1 MCSPDFNFNP
11 ASGLCEEKCSD
22 GKRYVVECDDG
33 NTVAGD
39 GCTFCK
45 IDQGWTCRGG
55 SPNSPDFCSNVVP
68 SKVTFLVVGQIRYQ
82 TKVVL
87 NVKIDYLPKKLL
99 QSNDC
104 NDRCSQVLVA
114 TVTQGDKPISVKS
127 SYVAGSSFTF
137 NLELEFGRPY
147 MNKFT
152 VQISINQILAGYFQG
167 CSIVD
172 PYSFDVNPAQLALA
186 RKDATDFAP

>member
-1 MCSPDFNFNP
+1 
-11 ASGLCEEKCSD
+11 
-22 GKRYVVECDDG
+22 
-33 NTVAGD
+33 
-39 GCTFCK
+39 
-45 IDQGWTCRGG
+45 
-55 SPNSPDFCSNVVP
+55 
-68 SKVTFLVVGQIRYQ
+68 
-82 TKVVL
+82 L

-127 SYVAGSSFTF
+127 SYVAGTSFTF

-152 VQISINQILAGYFQG
+152 VQISINQILAGF
-167 CSIVD
+167 
-172 PYSFDVNPAQLALA
+172 F
-186 RKDATDFAP
+186 